1 VGSPLKVAPGQ
12 LRSAAAEEIAIGEAV
27 AGLGVGQLL
36 GAAVPAVARLQSGR
50 ACVQAAPTVDAAA
63 KAAAD
68 EVAAHADKLSAAAA
82 AYEGT
87 DDAQAH
93 RLIRTMD

>member
-12 LRSAAAEEIAIGEAV
+12 LRSAAAEEVALGTAV
-27 AGLGVGQLL
+27 AALGVGDLL
-36 GAAVPAVARLQSGR
+36 SAAVAALPRLQSGK
-50 ACVQAAPTVDAAA
+50 ACGHAAVIVDAAV